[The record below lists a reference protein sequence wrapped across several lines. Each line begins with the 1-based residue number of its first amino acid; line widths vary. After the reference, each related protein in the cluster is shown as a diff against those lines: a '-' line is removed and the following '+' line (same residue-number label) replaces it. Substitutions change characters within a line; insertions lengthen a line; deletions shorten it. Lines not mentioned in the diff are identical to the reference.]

1 MRETIRREWA
11 LLMLI
16 GLSCGCGSGNSAG
29 EPADTADTATVSDQE
44 TASAT
49 GTDTLTVSS
58 DTADSDSRIDT
69 VPDTACIPRCSG
81 KMCGD
86 DGCGG
91 SCGTCAENGNCN
103 GGVCDA
109 TCQPGC
115 TTVTDCAQGCYDLG
129 DCTGT
134 ADMALHA
141 NVETIGVY
149 LPWMSQDTSLFY
161 REAGAAMWQ
170 KGHSCSLLPNGTMAG
185 SIFYLKPDTEYE
197 VMLSRNLACASVR
210 TLPITPVHTTSNTLY
225 VSTTTR
231 QGADCSAG
239 NPCSTISRALSMA
252 TPGTDIHVG
261 AGVYHEQV
269 DITAS
274 GAEGQYIRIIGEEGA
289 ILDGTSPLA
298 RTRQWTQVSP
308 GIYSTPWDG
317 NPSYLT
323 RDGIRQYHFITM
335 AGLEAGL
342 GDDDFPID
350 EGWFVE
356 NGMLVVRSADAP
368 SGHLYEISD
377 LVAGFALNGA
387 SWIWIEGFEIR
398 YFGES
403 EYPKGIDIRGSDH
416 VVVLN
421 NRIHGTASPLWVRVG
436 ANDVRIE
443 NNVIYQT
450 AVHTWPWAA
459 VKGTDHEN
467 TAINLAGGEGAIVAG
482 NQIFNIFNGI
492 GSGSFDDDI
501 NPDIAFDVDVYNN
514 RLRNV
519 NDDGLEPEGACINNR
534 FRNNMVDTVHNGVS
548 LAPITFG
555 PTWVI
560 GNRFTDYDESGFKV
574 SNDSSGEV
582 LLYHNTCF
590 TDRPEQNGMNV
601 SGYFENMTFYNN
613 IIRGTKYAVEMSQT
627 VGLNQVDYNNFFTTR
642 TDGPAIKWND
652 VRYDTVV
659 DWCSETG
666 MQCHGTGGD
675 PGITGN
681 NAFALTARSTNIDA
695 GIAIPG
701 INDNFS
707 GSAPDIGFLEFGR
720 TEIPPLEISK

>member
-1 MRETIRREWA
+1 MRETVRREWA

-16 GLSCGCGSGNSAG
+16 ALSCGCGSGNSSAK
-29 EPADTADTATVSDQE
+29 PADTADTASASDQE
-44 TASAT
+44 TASAA

-58 DTADSDSRIDT
+58 DTPDSDSQMDT
-69 VPDTACIPRCSG
+69 VSDTACIPRCSG

-91 SCGTCAENGNCN
+91 NCGSCAENSNCN
-103 GGVCDA
+103 GGICEA
-109 TCQPGC
+109 TCQTGC
-115 TTVTDCAQGCYDLG
+115 TTVIDCAQGCYDLG

-134 ADMALHA
+134 AEMTLHA

-161 REAGAAMWQ
+161 REAGAAMWH
-170 KGHSCSLLPNGTMAG
+170 KGHSCSLLPNGTMAC
-185 SIFYLKPDTEYE
+185 SIFNLKPETAYE
-197 VMLSRNLACASVR
+197 VMFSLNLACASIR

-225 VSTTTR
+225 VSTIAR
-231 QGADCSAG
+231 QDADCSAA

-252 TPGTDIHVG
+252 SPGTDIHVD

-274 GAEGQYIRIIGEEGA
+274 GAEGQYIRIIGAKGA

-308 GIYSTPWDG
+308 GIYSTPWEG
-317 NPSYLT
+317 TPSYLT
-323 RDGIRQYHFITM
+323 RDGIRQYHFISM

-342 GDDDFPID
+342 GDDDVPID

-356 NGMLVVRSADAP
+356 NGMLMARSLDAP
-368 SGHLYEISD
+368 SGHQYEVSD

-403 EYPKGIDIRGSDH
+403 EYPKGIDIRGSNH

-436 ANDVRIE
+436 ASDVRIE

-482 NQIFNIFNGI
+482 NHIFNIFNGI
-492 GSGSFDDDI
+492 GSGSFDDDM

-627 VGLNQVDYNNFFTTR
+627 VGQNQVDYNNFFTTR

-652 VRYDTVV
+652 VRYDTVA

-675 PGITGN
+675 PGIAGN
-681 NAFALTARSTNIDA
+681 SAFSLTAQSTNIDA
-695 GIAIPG
+695 GIAISG

-720 TEIPPLEISK
+720 TEVPPLEISK